1 MRINLKS
8 KNGQTTLEYA
18 ILVMIIIG
26 ALLTIQSYIKRGIQG
41 RVKSSADDIGEQYD
55 PGNTNYVKTTNS
67 TSSTRQTF
75 NAGVSRSELTAADS
89 TNVTTHQ
96 EISNLESG
104 GYWGTPAP

>member
-1 MRINLKS
+1 MRINLKG

-55 PGNTNYVKTTNS
+55 PGNTNYVKITNS
-67 TSSTRQTF
+67 ISNTRQTF
-75 NAGVSRSELTAADS
+75 NSGVSRSELTAADTVDVS
-89 TNVTTHQ
+89 TYQ
-96 EISNLESG
+96 EISNLQSG
-104 GYWGTPAP
+104 GYWATPAE